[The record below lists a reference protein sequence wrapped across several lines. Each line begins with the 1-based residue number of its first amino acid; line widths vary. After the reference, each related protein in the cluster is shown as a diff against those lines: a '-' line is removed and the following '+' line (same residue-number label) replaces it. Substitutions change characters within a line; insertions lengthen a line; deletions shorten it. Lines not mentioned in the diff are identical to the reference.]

1 MHTPF
6 YNGLMLLQIDW
17 DNFKD
22 PVIAIKIAVLIFV
35 GFPLVALA
43 SKAPHGLSK
52 KRMSAQGV
60 MVLRK
65 SIFYIGTTVI
75 ILMILQN
82 LGFKLDVL
90 LGAAGVAGIAI
101 GFASQTSVSNIISGL
116 FLISER
122 PFEIGDLIRV
132 GDTTGEVMSIDL
144 MSVKLRTFDNQFIRL
159 PNENLIKTQVN
170 NLTHYPIRRVD
181 IQVGVAYKEDVNRVK
196 AVLLDIAK
204 DHAQVLDEPE
214 PLILLQNFGD
224 SSLDFLFAVWCV
236 KDDHLL
242 LKQTMYDLIKSRF
255 DADDIEI
262 PFPHVSLY
270 TGSVTAPLPIQI
282 AGQSS
287 VPTTATDPSVPSQ
300 GATDD

>member
-1 MHTPF
+1 MNTLCF
-6 YNGLMLLQIDW
+6 NSSILLQMTW
-17 DNFKD
+17 ETLKD
-22 PVIAIKIAVLIFV
+22 PIVAIKIAILIFV
-35 GFPLVALA
+35 GFPLVALV
-43 SKAPHGLSK
+43 SNTISGLSK
-52 KRMSAQGV
+52 NKMSAQGV
-60 MVLRK
+60 MLLRK

-82 LGFKLDVL
+82 LEFKLGVL
-90 LGAAGVAGIAI
+90 LGAVGVTGIAI

-170 NLTHYPIRRVD
+170 NLTHYPIRRFD

-196 AVLLDIAK
+196 AVLFDIAK
-204 DHAQVLDEPE
+204 EHPHVLDEPE

-224 SSLDFLFAVWCV
+224 SSLDFLFAVWCI
-236 KDDHLL
+236 KEDYLL
-242 LKQTMYDLIKSRF
+242 LKQTMHDLIKSRF

-262 PFPHVSLY
+262 PFPHISLY
-270 TGSVTAPLPIQI
+270 TGSVTDPFPIQVVD
-282 AGQSS
+282 QSS
-287 VPTTATDPSVPSQ
+287 NHTAET
-300 GATDD
+300 AH